1 MRDSVM
7 VLAITLL
14 SGFSHVF
21 FERELEPEVMTG
33 ACPHALIPNK
43 VAQVTWDDAS

>member
-1 MRDSVM
+1 MISAM
-7 VLAITLL
+7 TTLL

-43 VAQVTWDDAS
+43 VAQVMWDDAS